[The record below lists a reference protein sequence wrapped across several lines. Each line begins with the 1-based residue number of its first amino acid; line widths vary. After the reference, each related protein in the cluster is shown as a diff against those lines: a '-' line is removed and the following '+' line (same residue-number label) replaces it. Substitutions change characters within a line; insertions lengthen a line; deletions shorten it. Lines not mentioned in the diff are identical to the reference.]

1 MRMTA
6 KAPLPSASLPLP
18 DPGKIF
24 NPLLALVMAIMR
36 RRHGA
41 VFERLSALGGKR
53 VRIEPSGF
61 PLAFLLAL
69 TPPAGA
75 RLRLADPRDT
85 ADAVIR
91 GPLAVLL
98 DLLEGRLDG
107 DALFFSRLLTIEGD
121 TEVILALRNA
131 VDGEDID
138 LAADLASPLG
148 HLAGPAAQAFG
159 VAKTILFGR
168 RPTS

>member
-1 MRMTA
+1 MTV
-6 KAPLPSASLPLP
+6 KALLPPVPLPLP
-18 DPGKIF
+18 PAGKIL
-24 NPLLALVMAIMR
+24 NPLLALVMTTMR

-41 VFERLSALGGKR
+41 VFDRLSGLGGKR
-53 VRIEPSGF
+53 VRIEPTSLPF
-61 PLAFLLAL
+61 AFLLTLAP
-69 TPPAGA
+69 TSAGA
-75 RLRLADPRDT
+75 RLRLADPRDM

-138 LAADLASPLG
+138 LAADLASPFG
-148 HLAGPAAQAFG
+148 PLAGPAAQAFG

>member
-1 MRMTA
+1 MTA
-6 KAPLPSASLPLP
+6 KASLQTLPLP
-18 DPGKIF
+18 LPHPGKIF
-24 NPLLALVMAIMR
+24 NPLLELVMATMR

-41 VFERLSALGGKR
+41 VFDRLSALGGKC
-53 VRIEPSGF
+53 VLIEPTGLPIAF
-61 PLAFLLAL
+61 VLTLAP
-69 TPPAGA
+69 PPADA
-75 RLRLADPRDT
+75 RLRLATGREA

-91 GPLAVLL
+91 GPLSALL

-138 LAADLASPLG
+138 LATDLASPFG
-148 HLAGPAAQAFG
+148 PLAGPAAQAF
-159 VAKTILFGR
+159 AMAQTILFGR
-168 RPTS
+168 RPA